1 MRISQLQG
9 TPWHYENRKNTC
21 KEGSKYCLYNHNI
34 CSCKVSIHYHKKCV
48 GKGICEDFESR
59 GRTAKIL
66 EEKNYNSKEIEKE
79 MAVQETNNEEI
90 KEEKETKEDR
100 FLRVSRERIHKVE
113 AAIDNLENLSKKAS
127 YGYTDEQVDKM
138 FDYLSQRLDKAK
150 SKFKSGGSFSW

>member
-59 GRTAKIL
+59 GRTATIL
-66 EEKNYNSKEIEKE
+66 TEKNYNIKETEE
-79 MAVQETNNEEI
+79 MAEQETINNKES
-90 KEEKETKEDR
+90 KEEK
-100 FLRVSRERIHKVE
+100 FLRLSKLRIDKIE
-113 AAIDNLENLSKKAS
+113 EAIDNLENLSKES
-127 YGYTDEQVDKM
+127 LYDYTDEQVDKM
-138 FDYLSQRLDKAK
+138 FNYLFDRLEKAK
-150 SKFKSGGSFSW
+150 RKFKKGDTGFTW

>member
-1 MRISQLQG
+1 MNISKIQG

-79 MAVQETNNEEI
+79 MAVQETNNKES
-90 KEEKETKEDR
+90 KEEK
-100 FLRVSRERIHKVE
+100 FLRLSKLRVDKIEE
-113 AAIDNLENLSKKAS
+113 AIDNLENLSKES
-127 YGYTDEQVDKM
+127 LYDYTDEQVDKM
-138 FDYLSQRLDKAK
+138 FNYLFDRLEKAK
-150 SKFKSGGSFSW
+150 RKFKKGDTGFTW

>member
-127 YGYTDEQVDKM
+127 YAYTDEQVDKM

>member
-79 MAVQETNNEEI
+79 MTEQETNNKES
-90 KEEKETKEDR
+90 KEEK
-100 FLRVSRERIHKVE
+100 FLRLSKLRVDKIEE
-113 AAIDNLENLSKKAS
+113 AIDNLENLSKES
-127 YGYTDEQVDKM
+127 LYDYTDEQVDKM
-138 FDYLSQRLDKAK
+138 FNYLFDRLEKAK
-150 SKFKSGGSFSW
+150 RKFKKGDTGFTW

>member
-79 MAVQETNNEEI
+79 MTEQETINNKES
-90 KEEKETKEDR
+90 KEEK
-100 FLRVSRERIHKVE
+100 FLRLSKLRVDKIEE
-113 AAIDNLENLSKKAS
+113 AIDNLENLSKES
-127 YGYTDEQVDKM
+127 LYDYTDEQVDKM
-138 FDYLSQRLDKAK
+138 FNYLFDRLEKAK
-150 SKFKSGGSFSW
+150 RKFKKGDTGFTW